1 MTTIRI
7 IDLETQSHEHLGRKG
22 SPYCDKNYIVMPGW
36 RDDVGGQPG
45 AVQDLYF
52 KSRAEAEDPAKPW
65 FNLDGVDLLVAHNAM
80 FEMSWFFTRHREE
93 FLKFLRR
100 GGRVLCTQL
109 AEYLLSHQTWTY
121 PALDEVAP
129 KHGGTHK
136 VDGIKALWDQGV
148 LTSEMDPALLREYL
162 SGPCGDVNNTAL
174 VFYSQMQ
181 MLQAK
186 GMWRM
191 YLERC
196 EGMLAFS
203 ICEVSGLKIDR
214 EVADKNHAVQLA
226 ELAGIREELVKL
238 VPTDLPETLEFNW
251 GSDYHMSALLFG
263 GEVRYRKRVP
273 YDPPKMEK
281 ADFIRFGTVQRGAT
295 VEEQTTRMLA
305 EDLYTDG
312 ALDFQ
317 KVAAWQVE
325 HGTVVT
331 YASGK
336 QKGQVKEFREDTDV
350 PAMKWDEDGR
360 YKFPGIIKFT
370 DMPDVLRDKYTGKRA
385 EFQQARSLPD
395 GTPVYSTSG
404 DSLKALETFG
414 FQQAALLMRA
424 ATLEK
429 DNGAFYITH
438 EYNKDGTI
446 KKSKGM
452 LQYVGEDGIIHHS
465 LNQCATGTTRL
476 SSSSPNL
483 QQLPKVD
490 EDNPMAGSRVKEM
503 FVSRFGADGSIGEV
517 DYTAL
522 EVVWCAALSGDM
534 NLLEKLLSGT
544 DMHLYRL
551 AGAKDNWNGFTY
563 DELMRIKKDD
573 THEWHGRMMK
583 ARSAIKPKAFSA
595 QYGAQAMGIAFNTGC
610 TVEEAQAFLDNE
622 AALFP
627 QSIAFRQT
635 IRDAVE
641 LTGSTMDGLCREQ
654 TEFGWTVYRRGYY
667 QAPGGTCYSFRQYP
681 KWDRETRQT
690 IMDYKDTQIANY
702 WNQGEAGFMM
712 TVSMGRIAR
721 WMIARPQFMVT
732 EFLINNVHDAVYTDC
747 RNDTQRE
754 VNLACKAI
762 LEDAP
767 KYMSEQLGYSIGHIP
782 FPAVAESGSSMFNKK
797 HLH

>member
-1 MTTIRI
+1 MSTIRFL
-7 IDLETQSHEHLGRKG
+7 DLETESHMHLGRKG
-22 SPYCDKNYIVMPGW
+22 SPYTDKNWIVMPGW
-36 RDDVGGQPG
+36 RDDVNGVPG
-45 AVQDLYF
+45 TVVDHYF
-52 KSRAEAEDPAKPW
+52 RSRAEAEDPDNPW
-65 FNLDGVDLLVAHNAM
+65 FNLDGVDILVCFNAM
-80 FEMSWFFTRHREE
+80 FEMSWFFTRHKEE

-148 LTSEMDPALLREYL
+148 LTSEMDPAMLREYL

-174 VFYSQMQ
+174 VFYSQM
-181 MLQAK
+181 MKLQAA

-214 EVADKNHAVQLA
+214 EVADRNHAAQLL
-226 ELAGIREELVKL
+226 ELAGIRTELEKL
-238 VPTDLPETLEFNW
+238 IPTDLPDTLTFNW

-263 GEVRYRKRVP
+263 GEVRYRKRVS
-273 YDPPKMEK
+273 YDPIQFEK
-281 ADFIRFGTVQRGAT
+281 ADFVKFGNGVRVQVTEGWESSVMDLAIANNG
-295 VEEQTTRMLA
+295 VE
-305 EDLYTDG
+305 
-312 ALDFQ
+312 
-317 KVAAWQVE
+317 
-325 HGTVVT
+325 T
-331 YASGK
+331 YKSGK
-336 QKGQVKEFREDTDV
+336 NKGQVKLFREDTDV
-350 PAMKWDEDGR
+350 EKLKWDEDGR

-385 EFQQARSLPD
+385 EFQQARALPD

-404 DSLKALETFG
+404 DSLKALDTFG
-414 FQQAALLMRA
+414 FEQAKMLMRA

-438 EYNKDGTI
+438 EYDKDGNI

-452 LQYVGEDGIIHHS
+452 LQYVGEDGIIHHN

-476 SSSSPNL
+476 SSSNPNL

-503 FVSRFGADGSIGEV
+503 FVSRFGLDGSIGEV

-522 EVVWCAALSGDM
+522 EVVWCAALSGDK
-534 NLLEKLLSGT
+534 NLLALLMSNT

-551 AGAKDNWNGFTY
+551 AGKVNNWNGFTF
-563 DELMRIKKDD
+563 DDLVKIKKDED
-573 THEWHGRMMK
+573 HEWHGRVMK

-595 QYGAQAMGIAFNTGC
+595 QYGASAGGIAFNTGC
-610 TVEEAQAFLDNE
+610 TVEEAQEFLDNE

-627 QSIAFRQT
+627 QSIKFRQT
-635 IRDAVE
+635 VRDQVE
-641 LTGSTMDGLCREQ
+641 LTGGTMEGLCREQ

-732 EFLINNVHDAVYTDC
+732 EFLINNVHDAAYTDC
-747 RNDTQRE
+747 HNDTQLE
-754 VNLACKAI
+754 VNLAVRAI

-767 KYMSEQLGYSIGHIP
+767 KYMSEQLGYDIANIP

-797 HLH
+797 RLH

>member
-1 MTTIRI
+1 MSTIRFL
-7 IDLETQSHEHLGRKG
+7 DLETESHTHLGRKG
-22 SPYCDKNYIVMPGW
+22 SPYTDKNWIVMPGW
-36 RDDVGGQPG
+36 RDDVNGVPG
-45 AVQDLYF
+45 TVVDHYF
-52 KSRAEAEDPAKPW
+52 HSRAAAEDPDNPW
-65 FNLDGVDLLVAHNAM
+65 FNLDGVDILVCFNAM
-80 FEMSWFFTRHREE
+80 FEMSWFFTRHKEE

-174 VFYSQMQ
+174 VFYSQMVQ
-181 MLQAK
+181 LQAK

-196 EGMLAFS
+196 EGMIAFS
-203 ICEVSGLKIDR
+203 CCEVSGLKVDLDIAGR
-214 EVADKNHAVQLA
+214 NHKVQLE
-226 ELAGIREELVKL
+226 ELAGIREELNKL
-238 VPTDLPETLEFNW
+238 IPVDLPETLTFNW

-281 ADFIRFGTVQRGAT
+281 GDCVKALDGSIHW
-295 VEEQTTRMLA
+295 LA
-305 EDLYTDG
+305 EDISATDSHIIEWFCAHGG
-312 ALDFQ
+312 AD
-317 KVAAWQVE
+317 
-325 HGTVVT
+325 T
-331 YASGK
+331 YKSGK
-336 QKGQVKEFREDTDV
+336 NKGQVKVFREDTDV

-360 YKFPGIIKFT
+360 YKFPGIIRFP

-395 GTPVYSTSG
+395 GSPVYSTSG

-414 FQQAALLMRA
+414 FEQAAMLMRA

-438 EYNKDGTI
+438 EYAADGSI

-452 LQYVGEDGIIHHS
+452 LQYVGDDGIIHHN

-476 SSSSPNL
+476 SSSNPNL

-490 EDNPMAGSRVKEM
+490 EDDPTAGSRVKEM
-503 FVSRFGADGSIGEV
+503 FVSRFGANGSIGEV

-522 EVVWCAALSGDM
+522 EVVWCAALSGDQ
-534 NLLEKLLSGT
+534 NLLDKLLSGT

-551 AGAKDNWNGFTY
+551 AGKANNWNGFTF
-563 DELMRIKKDD
+563 DQLVAIKKDEK
-573 THEWHGRMMK
+573 HEWHGRVMK

-595 QYGAQAMGIAFNTGC
+595 QYGASAGGIAFNTGC

-627 QSIAFRQT
+627 QSIKFRQV
-635 IRDAVE
+635 IRDQVE
-641 LTGSTMDGLCREQ
+641 LTGGTMEGLCREQ
-654 TEFGWTVYRRGYY
+654 TEHGWTVYRRGYY

-681 KWDRETRQT
+681 KWDKVARES

-712 TVSMGRIAR
+712 TVSMGRIFR
-721 WMIARPQFMVT
+721 WMVQRPGFMET

-747 RNDTQRE
+747 HNDTQRE
-754 VNLACKAI
+754 VNLGCKAI

-767 KYMSEQLGYSIGHIP
+767 KYMSSQLGYNIAHIP
-782 FPAVAESGSSMFNKK
+782 FPAVAEAGSSMFNKV

>member
-1 MTTIRI
+1 MKIRI
-7 IDLETQSHEHLGRKG
+7 IDLETESKEHLGRKG
-22 SPYCDKNYIVMPGW
+22 SPYCKDNYIVMPGW
-36 RDDVGGQPG
+36 RDDTDGVRGES
-45 AVQDLYF
+45 VYHYF
-52 KSRAEAEDPAKPW
+52 KSRAEAEDPEKPW
-65 FNLDGVDLLVAHNAM
+65 FNLDGVDILVAHNAM

-148 LTSEMDPALLREYL
+148 LTSQMDPALLHEYL
-162 SGPCGDVNNTAL
+162 MGPCGDIENTAL

-196 EGMLAFS
+196 EGMLGFS

-214 EVADKNHAVQLA
+214 EVADRNHAMQLQ
-226 ELAGIREELVKL
+226 ELAGIRVELEKMI
-238 VPTDLPETLEFNW
+238 PTDLPETLEFNW

-263 GEVRYRKRVP
+263 GEVRYRKRVS
-273 YDPPKMEK
+273 YDPIQFEK
-281 ADFIRFGTVQRGAT
+281 DDFIHMLDGTNVRSADFDTLTGDEQVVCLTKHGGA
-295 VEEQTTRMLA
+295 E
-305 EDLYTDG
+305 
-312 ALDFQ
+312 
-317 KVAAWQVE
+317 
-325 HGTVVT
+325 T
-331 YASGK
+331 YKSGK
-336 QKGQVKEFREDTDV
+336 NKGQIKLFREDTEV
-350 PAMKWDEDGR
+350 EKLKWDEDGR
-360 YKFPGIIKFT
+360 YRFPGIIKFT
-370 DMPDVLRDKYTGKRA
+370 DMPDVLREKYTGKRA

-395 GTPVYSTSG
+395 GSPVYSTSG
-404 DSLKALETFG
+404 DSLKALDTFG
-414 FQQAALLMRA
+414 FQQAQMLMRA

-438 EYNKDGTI
+438 EYDKDGNI

-452 LQYVGEDGIIHHS
+452 LQYVDEDGIIHHN

-476 SSSSPNL
+476 SSSNPNL

-490 EDNPMAGSRVKEM
+490 EDDPMAGSRVKEM
-503 FVSRFGADGSIGEV
+503 FISRFGMNGSIGEV

-522 EVVWCAALSGDM
+522 EVVWCAALSGDT

-551 AGAKDNWNGFTY
+551 AGKVNNWNGFTY
-563 DELMRIKKDD
+563 DELVKIKKDEG
-573 THEWHGRMMK
+573 HEWHGRMMK

-595 QYGAQAMGIAFNTGC
+595 QYGATAMGIAFNTGC

-627 QSIAFRQT
+627 QSIKFRQT
-635 IRDAVE
+635 VRDAVE
-641 LTGSTMDGLCREQ
+641 LTGSTMEGLCREQ

-681 KWDRETRQT
+681 KWDRETRTT

-721 WMIARPQFMVT
+721 WMLARPQFMIT

-747 RNDTQRE
+747 HNDTQRE

-767 KYMSEQLGYSIGHIP
+767 KYMSEQLGYDIAHIP
-782 FPAVAESGSSMFNKK
+782 FPAVAEAGSSMFNKK

>member
-1 MTTIRI
+1 MSTIRFL
-7 IDLETQSHEHLGRKG
+7 DLETESHTHLGRKG
-22 SPYCDKNYIVMPGW
+22 SPYTDKNWIVMPGW
-36 RDDVGGQPG
+36 RDDVNGVPG
-45 AVQDLYF
+45 TVVDHYF
-52 KSRAEAEDPAKPW
+52 HSRAAAEDPDNPW
-65 FNLDGVDLLVAHNAM
+65 FSLDGVDILVCFNAM
-80 FEMSWFFTRHREE
+80 FEMSWFFTRHKEE

-174 VFYSQMQ
+174 VFYSQMVQ
-181 MLQAK
+181 LQAK

-196 EGMLAFS
+196 EGMIAFS
-203 ICEVSGLKIDR
+203 CCEVSGLKVDLDIAGR
-214 EVADKNHAVQLA
+214 NHKVQLE
-226 ELAGIREELVKL
+226 ELAGIREELNKL
-238 VPTDLPETLEFNW
+238 IPADLPETLTFNW

-273 YDPPKMEK
+273 YDPIQYEK
-281 ADFIRFGTVQRGAT
+281 DDFVKFLDGSKIPQEEWDGNTGDGQMALLTSRGG
-295 VEEQTTRMLA
+295 A
-305 EDLYTDG
+305 E
-312 ALDFQ
+312 
-317 KVAAWQVE
+317 
-325 HGTVVT
+325 T
-331 YASGK
+331 YKSGK
-336 QKGQVKEFREDTDV
+336 NKGQIKVFREDTEV
-350 PAMKWDEDGR
+350 EKMKWDEDGR
-360 YKFPGIIKFT
+360 YKFPGIIRFP

-395 GTPVYSTSG
+395 GSPVYSTSG

-414 FQQAALLMRA
+414 FEQAAMLMRA

-438 EYNKDGTI
+438 EYAADGSI

-452 LQYVGEDGIIHHS
+452 LQYVGDDGIIHHN

-476 SSSSPNL
+476 SSSNPNL

-490 EDNPMAGSRVKEM
+490 EDDPTAGSRVKEM
-503 FVSRFGADGSIGEV
+503 FVSRFGANGSIGEV

-522 EVVWCAALSGDM
+522 EVVWCAALSGDQ
-534 NLLEKLLSGT
+534 NLLDKLLSGT

-551 AGAKDNWNGFTY
+551 AGKANNWNGFTF
-563 DELMRIKKDD
+563 DQLVAIKKDEK
-573 THEWHGRMMK
+573 HEWHGRVMK

-595 QYGAQAMGIAFNTGC
+595 QYGASAGGIAFNTGC

-627 QSIAFRQT
+627 QSIKFRQV
-635 IRDAVE
+635 IRSQVE
-641 LTGSTMDGLCREQ
+641 LTGGTMEGLCREQ
-654 TEFGWTVYRRGYY
+654 TEHGWTVYRRGYY

-681 KWDRETRQT
+681 KWDKVARESV
-690 IMDYKDTQIANY
+690 MDYKDTQIANY

-712 TVSMGRIAR
+712 TVSMGRIFR
-721 WMIARPQFMVT
+721 WMVQRPGFMET

-747 RNDTQRE
+747 HNDTQRE
-754 VNLACKAI
+754 VNLGCKSI

-767 KYMSEQLGYSIGHIP
+767 KYMSSQLGYNIAHIP
-782 FPAVAESGSSMFNKK
+782 FPAVAESGSSMFNKV

>member
-1 MTTIRI
+1 MTNIRI
-7 IDLETQSHEHLGRKG
+7 IDLETESHAHLGRKG
-22 SPYCDKNYIVMPGW
+22 SPYCEQNYIVMPGW
-36 RDDVGGQPG
+36 RDDIGGVPG
-45 AVQDLYF
+45 TVQDRYF
-52 KSRAEAEDPAKPW
+52 RSRDEAEKTTWLD
-65 FNLDGVDLLVAHNAM
+65 LDGIDIIVAHNAM

-181 MLQAK
+181 LLQAK

-196 EGMLAFS
+196 EGMIAFS
-203 ICEVSGLKIDR
+203 CCEVNGLKVDLD
-214 EVADKNHAVQLA
+214 VAHANHKVQLA
-226 ELAGIREELVKL
+226 ELAGIRTEVDKL
-238 VPTDLPETLEFNW
+238 IPADLPDTLEFNW

-273 YDPPKMEK
+273 YDPIQYEK
-281 ADFIRFGTVQRGAT
+281 GNCIKLANGSGHVVWLNEADMVELQDAPGAPVYVKTVLEYAQQ
-295 VEEQTTRMLA
+295 VPCE
-305 EDLYTDG
+305 LY
-312 ALDFQ
+312 
-317 KVAAWQVE
+317 K
-325 HGTVVT
+325 
-331 YASGK
+331 SGK
-336 QKGQVKEFREDTDV
+336 NKGQVKVFREDTKV
-350 PAMKWDEDGR
+350 EKMKWDEDAR
-360 YKFPGIIKFT
+360 YRFPGVIRFP
-370 DMPDVLRDKYTGKRA
+370 DMPDVLREKYTGKRA

-395 GTPVYSTSG
+395 GSPVYSTSG

-414 FQQAALLMRA
+414 FEQAKMLMRA

-438 EYNKDGTI
+438 EYDKQGNI

-452 LQYVGEDGIIHHS
+452 LQYVGEDGIIHHN

-476 SSSSPNL
+476 SSSNPNL

-490 EDNPMAGSRVKEM
+490 EDAPLAGSRVKEM

-534 NLLEKLLSGT
+534 NLLEKLLAGT

-551 AGAKDNWNGFTY
+551 AGKADNWNGFTY
-563 DELMRIKKDD
+563 AELVKIKKDSA
-573 THEWHGRMMK
+573 HEWHGRMMK
-583 ARSAIKPKAFSA
+583 ARSRIKPKAFSA
-595 QYGAQAMGIAFNTGC
+595 QYGASAAGIAFNTGC

-627 QSIAFRQT
+627 QSIQFRQV

-641 LTGSTMDGLCREQ
+641 LTGGTMEGLCREQ
-654 TEFGWTVYRRGYY
+654 TEHGWTVYRRGYY

-681 KWDRETRQT
+681 KWDKVARESV
-690 IMDYKDTQIANY
+690 MDYKDTQIANY

-712 TVSMGRIAR
+712 TVSMGRIFR
-721 WMIARPQFMVT
+721 WMVQRPGFMVT

-747 RNDTQRE
+747 HNATQRE
-754 VNLACKAI
+754 VNLGCKAI

-782 FPAVAESGSSMFNKK
+782 FPAVAEAGSSMFNKV

>member
-136 VDGIKALWDQGV
+136 VDGIKALWDQSV

-181 MLQAK
+181 QLQAK

-273 YDPPKMEK
+273 YDPPKFEK
-281 ADFIRFGTVQRGAT
+281 DDFITF
-295 VEEQTTRMLA
+295 L
-305 EDLYTDG
+305 DG
-312 ALDFQ
+312 SRIDQ
-317 KVAAWQVE
+317 E
-325 HGTVVT
+325 T
-331 YASGK
+331 
-336 QKGQVKEFREDTDV
+336 
-350 PAMKWDEDGR
+350 WD
-360 YKFPGIIKFT
+360 
-370 DMPDVLRDKYTGKRA
+370 
-385 EFQQARSLPD
+385 S
-395 GTPVYSTSG
+395 SG
-404 DSLKALETFG
+404 DIQFK
-414 FQQAALLMRA
+414 LMTERG
-424 ATLEK
+424 
-429 DNGAFYITH
+429 GA
-438 EYNKDGTI
+438 
-446 KKSKGM
+446 
-452 LQYVGEDGIIHHS
+452 V
-465 LNQCATGTTRL
+465 
-476 SSSSPNL
+476 
-483 QQLPKVD
+483 
-490 EDNPMAGSRVKEM
+490 
-503 FVSRFGADGSIGEV
+503 
-517 DYTAL
+517 TA
-522 EVVWCAALSGDM
+522 
-534 NLLEKLLSGT
+534 
-544 DMHLYRL
+544 
-551 AGAKDNWNGFTY
+551 
-563 DELMRIKKDD
+563 
-573 THEWHGRMMK
+573 
-583 ARSAIKPKAFSA
+583 P
-595 QYGAQAMGIAFNTGC
+595 
-610 TVEEAQAFLDNE
+610 
-622 AALFP
+622 
-627 QSIAFRQT
+627 
-635 IRDAVE
+635 
-641 LTGSTMDGLCREQ
+641 
-654 TEFGWTVYRRGYY
+654 
-667 QAPGGTCYSFRQYP
+667 
-681 KWDRETRQT
+681 
-690 IMDYKDTQIANY
+690 
-702 WNQGEAGFMM
+702 
-712 TVSMGRIAR
+712 
-721 WMIARPQFMVT
+721 
-732 EFLINNVHDAVYTDC
+732 
-747 RNDTQRE
+747 
-754 VNLACKAI
+754 
-762 LEDAP
+762 
-767 KYMSEQLGYSIGHIP
+767 
-782 FPAVAESGSSMFNKK
+782 
-797 HLH
+797 

>member
-1 MTTIRI
+1 MTTIRFL
-7 IDLETQSHEHLGRKG
+7 DLETESHEYLGRKG
-22 SPYCDKNYIVMPGW
+22 SPYTQKNWIIMPGW
-36 RDDVGGQPG
+36 RDDVDGVPG
-45 AVQDLYF
+45 EVTDRYF
-52 KSRAEAEDPAKPW
+52 KSLAEAEDPANPW
-65 FNLDGVDLLVAHNAM
+65 FNLDGVDILVCFNAM
-80 FEMSWFFTRHREE
+80 FEMSWFFTRHKDE

-136 VDGIKALWDQGV
+136 VDGVKALWDQGV
-148 LTSEMDPALLREYL
+148 LTSEMDPAMLREYL
-162 SGPCGDVNNTAL
+162 SGPCGDVANTAL

-191 YLERC
+191 FLERC

-263 GEVRYRKRVP
+263 GEVRYRKRVS
-273 YDPPKMEK
+273 YDPPKFEK
-281 ADFIRFGTVQRGAT
+281 ADYVTFLDGSRMEQETWDSSGDLQFKLMTERG
-295 VEEQTTRMLA
+295 
-305 EDLYTDG
+305 G
-312 ALDFQ
+312 A
-317 KVAAWQVE
+317 
-325 HGTVVT
+325 VT
-331 YASGK
+331 YKSGK
-336 QKGQVKEFREDTDV
+336 NKGQVKITREDTDV

-360 YKFPGIIKFT
+360 YKFPGIIKFP
-370 DMPDVLRDKYTGKRA
+370 DMPEVLRDKYTGKRA

-490 EDNPMAGSRVKEM
+490 EDNPLAGSRVKEM

-641 LTGSTMDGLCREQ
+641 LTGSTMEGLCREQ

-721 WMIARPQFMVT
+721 WMIARPQFMQT

-747 RNDTQRE
+747 HNDTQRE
-754 VNLACKAI
+754 VNLACKVI

-782 FPAVAESGSSMFNKK
+782 FPAVAEAGSSMFNKK

>member
-1 MTTIRI
+1 MTNIRI
-7 IDLETQSHEHLGRKG
+7 IDLETESHTHLGRKG

-36 RDDVGGQPG
+36 RDDIGGVPG
-45 AVQDLYF
+45 IVQDRYF
-52 KSRAEAEDPAKPW
+52 RNRAEAENQQW
-65 FNLDGVDLLVAHNAM
+65 FDLDGIDIIVAHNAM

-181 MLQAK
+181 QLMAK

-191 YLERC
+191 FLERC
-196 EGMLAFS
+196 EGMIAFS
-203 ICEVSGLKIDR
+203 CCEVSGLKVDR
-214 EVADKNHAVQLA
+214 EVADKNHKVQLE

-238 VPTDLPETLEFNW
+238 IPTDLPETLEFNW
-251 GSDYHMSALLFG
+251 GSDFHMSALLFG
-263 GEVRYRKRVP
+263 GEVRYRKRVS
-273 YDPPKMEK
+273 YDPIQYEK
-281 ADFIRFGTVQRGAT
+281 DDFVKFLDGSQMTADHWDQCNGDMQLIVLTERGGA
-295 VEEQTTRMLA
+295 QT
-305 EDLYTDG
+305 Y
-312 ALDFQ
+312 
-317 KVAAWQVE
+317 K
-325 HGTVVT
+325 
-331 YASGK
+331 SGK
-336 QKGQVKEFREDTDV
+336 NKGQIKLFREDTEV
-350 PAMKWDEDGR
+350 EKLKWDEDGR
-360 YKFPGIIKFT
+360 YRFPGVIKFG
-370 DMPDVLRDKYTGKRA
+370 DMPDLLREKYTGKRA
-385 EFQQARSLPD
+385 EFQQNRSLPD
-395 GTPVYSTSG
+395 GSPVYSTSG

-414 FQQAALLMRA
+414 FEQAKMLMRA

-438 EYNKDGTI
+438 EYDKDGNI

-452 LQYVGEDGIIHHS
+452 LQYVGDDGIIHHN

-476 SSSSPNL
+476 SSSNPNL

-490 EDNPMAGSRVKEM
+490 EDNPLAGSRVKEM
-503 FVSRFGADGSIGEV
+503 FVSRFGLDGSIGEV

-522 EVVWCAALSGDM
+522 EVVWCAALSGDT

-551 AGAKDNWNGFTY
+551 AGRANNWNGFTF
-563 DELMRIKKDD
+563 DDLVKIKKDD
-573 THEWHGRMMK
+573 KHEWHGRVMK

-595 QYGAQAMGIAFNTGC
+595 QYGASAGGIAFNTGC

-627 QSIAFRQT
+627 QSIAFRQV
-635 IRDAVE
+635 IRDQVE
-641 LTGSTMDGLCREQ
+641 LTGATMEGLCREQ
-654 TEFGWTVYRRGYY
+654 TEFGWTVYRRGFY

-681 KWDRETRQT
+681 KWDKVARETV
-690 IMDYKDTQIANY
+690 MDYKDTQIANY

-712 TVSMGRIAR
+712 TVSMGRIFR
-721 WMIARPQFMVT
+721 WMVQRPQFMVT

-747 RNDTQRE
+747 HNDTQRE
-754 VNLACKAI
+754 VNLACKSI

-767 KYMSEQLGYSIGHIP
+767 KYMSEQLGYDIAHIP
-782 FPAVAESGSSMFNKK
+782 FPAVAESGSSMFNKV
-797 HLH
+797 HLY

>member
-1 MTTIRI
+1 MTNIRI
-7 IDLETQSHEHLGRKG
+7 IDLETESHTHLGLKG
-22 SPYCDKNYIVMPGW
+22 SPYCEKNYIVMPGW
-36 RDDVGGQPG
+36 RDDINGVPG
-45 AVQDLYF
+45 IVQDRYF
-52 KSRAEAEDPAKPW
+52 RSREEAENTTW
-65 FNLDGVDLLVAHNAM
+65 FDLEGIDIIVAHNAM
-80 FEMSWFFTRHREE
+80 FEMSWFFTRHKEE

-174 VFYSQMQ
+174 VFYSQMVQ
-181 MLQAK
+181 LQAK

-196 EGMLAFS
+196 EGMIAFS
-203 ICEVSGLKIDR
+203 CCEVSGLKVDLD
-214 EVADKNHAVQLA
+214 VAGRNHKVQLE
-226 ELAGIREELVKL
+226 ELAGIREELNKL
-238 VPTDLPETLEFNW
+238 IPADLPETLTFNW

-263 GEVRYRKRVP
+263 GGVRYRKRVS
-273 YDPPKMEK
+273 YDPIQYEK
-281 ADFIRFGTVQRGAT
+281 GDFVKFLNGSQMTANQWDECNGDMQLLELTERGG
-295 VEEQTTRMLA
+295 A
-305 EDLYTDG
+305 E
-312 ALDFQ
+312 
-317 KVAAWQVE
+317 
-325 HGTVVT
+325 T
-331 YASGK
+331 YKSGK
-336 QKGQVKEFREDTDV
+336 NKGQIKVFREDTEV
-350 PAMKWDEDGR
+350 EKMKWDEDGR
-360 YKFPGIIKFT
+360 YKFPGIIRFP

-395 GTPVYSTSG
+395 GSPVYSTSG

-414 FQQAALLMRA
+414 FEQAAMLMRA

-438 EYNKDGTI
+438 EYAADGSI

-452 LQYVGEDGIIHHS
+452 LQYVGDDGIIHHN

-476 SSSSPNL
+476 SSSNPNL

-490 EDNPMAGSRVKEM
+490 EDDPTAGSRVKEM
-503 FVSRFGADGSIGEV
+503 FVSRFGANGSIGEV

-522 EVVWCAALSGDM
+522 EVVWCAALSGDQ
-534 NLLEKLLSGT
+534 NLLDKLLSGT

-551 AGAKDNWNGFTY
+551 AGKANNWNGFTF
-563 DELMRIKKDD
+563 DQLVAIKKDEK
-573 THEWHGRMMK
+573 HEWHGRVMK

-595 QYGAQAMGIAFNTGC
+595 QYGASAGGIAFNTGC

-627 QSIAFRQT
+627 QSIKFRQV
-635 IRDAVE
+635 IRDQVE
-641 LTGSTMDGLCREQ
+641 LTGGTMEGLCREQ
-654 TEFGWTVYRRGYY
+654 TEHGWTVYRRGYY

-681 KWDRETRQT
+681 KWDKVARESV
-690 IMDYKDTQIANY
+690 MDYKDTQIANY

-712 TVSMGRIAR
+712 TVSMGRIFR
-721 WMIARPQFMVT
+721 WMVQRPGFMET

-747 RNDTQRE
+747 HNDTQRE
-754 VNLACKAI
+754 VNLGCKSI

-767 KYMSEQLGYSIGHIP
+767 KYMSSQLGYNIAHIP
-782 FPAVAESGSSMFNKK
+782 FPAVAEAGSSMFNKV

>member
-1 MTTIRI
+1 MTNIRI
-7 IDLETQSHEHLGRKG
+7 IDLETESHQHLGRKG

-36 RDDVGGQPG
+36 RDDIGGVPG
-45 AVQDLYF
+45 QVVDHYF
-52 KSRAEAEDPAKPW
+52 KSREEAESTPW
-65 FNLDGVDLLVAHNAM
+65 FNLDGIDILVAHNAM
-80 FEMSWFFTRHREE
+80 FEMSWFFTRHKEE

-148 LTSEMDPALLREYL
+148 LTSEMDPAMLREYL

-181 MLQAK
+181 KLQAA

-203 ICEVSGLKIDR
+203 VCEVSGLKIDR
-214 EVADKNHAVQLA
+214 GIADQNHAVQLA
-226 ELAGIREELVKL
+226 ELAGIREELVRL
-238 VPTDLPETLEFNW
+238 VPLDLPETLEFNW

-263 GEVRYRKRVP
+263 GEVRYRKRVS
-273 YDPPKMEK
+273 YDPIQYEK
-281 ADFIRFGTVQRGAT
+281 ADFLYMLDGTHIKSDDWDTLTGDEQVVCLTKHGGA
-295 VEEQTTRMLA
+295 
-305 EDLYTDG
+305 
-312 ALDFQ
+312 
-317 KVAAWQVE
+317 
-325 HGTVVT
+325 VT
-331 YASGK
+331 YKSGK
-336 QKGQVKEFREDTDV
+336 NKGQIKLHRDDTDV
-350 PAMKWDEDGR
+350 EKLKWDEDGR
-360 YKFPGIIKFT
+360 YKFPGIIKFG

-404 DSLKALETFG
+404 DSLKALDTFG
-414 FQQAALLMRA
+414 FEQAKMLMRA

-438 EYNKDGTI
+438 EYAADGTI

-452 LQYVGEDGIIHHS
+452 LQYVGDDGIIHHN

-476 SSSSPNL
+476 SSSNPNL

-503 FVSRFGADGSIGEV
+503 FVSRFGLDGSIGEV

-522 EVVWCAALSGDM
+522 EVVWCAALSGDT
-534 NLLEKLLSGT
+534 NLLALLMSNT

-551 AGAKDNWNGFTY
+551 AGKVNNWNGFTF
-563 DELMRIKKDD
+563 DDLVKIKKDED
-573 THEWHGRMMK
+573 HEWHGRVMK

-595 QYGAQAMGIAFNTGC
+595 QYGASAGGIAFNTGC

-627 QSIAFRQT
+627 QSIQFRQT
-635 IRDAVE
+635 VRDAVE
-641 LTGSTMDGLCREQ
+641 LTGGTMEGLCREQ

-712 TVSMGRIAR
+712 TVSMGRIVR
-721 WMIARPQFMVT
+721 WMLARPQFMVT
-732 EFLINNVHDAVYTDC
+732 EFLINNVHDAAYTDC
-747 RNDTQRE
+747 HNDTQLE
-754 VNLACKAI
+754 VNLAVRAI

-767 KYMSEQLGYSIGHIP
+767 KYMSKQLGYDIAHIP
-782 FPAVAESGSSMFNKK
+782 FPAVAESGSSMFNKRR
-797 HLH
+797 LH

>member
-7 IDLETQSHEHLGRKG
+7 IDLETESHQHLGRKG
-22 SPYCDKNYIVMPGW
+22 SPYCAENYIVMPGW
-36 RDDVGGQPG
+36 RDDIGGVAGP
-45 AVQDLYF
+45 VQDRYF
-52 KSRAEAEDPAKPW
+52 KSRAEAESTDW
-65 FNLDGVDLLVAHNAM
+65 FNLDGVDILVAHNAM
-80 FEMSWFFTRHREE
+80 FEMSWFFTRHKEE

-148 LTSEMDPALLREYL
+148 LTSEMDPAMLREYL

-181 MLQAK
+181 KLQAA

-191 YLERC
+191 FLERC

-214 EVADKNHAVQLA
+214 EVADRNHAAQLL
-226 ELAGIREELVKL
+226 ELAGIRTELDKM
-238 VPTDLPETLEFNW
+238 VPADLPDTLTFNW

-281 ADFIRFGTVQRGAT
+281 GDCVKALDGA
-295 VEEQTTRMLA
+295 VHWLA
-305 EDLYTDG
+305 EDISATDAHILEWFSAHGG
-312 ALDFQ
+312 A
-317 KVAAWQVE
+317 E
-325 HGTVVT
+325 T
-331 YASGK
+331 YKSGK
-336 QKGQVKEFREDTDV
+336 NKGQVKVFREDTDV

-395 GTPVYSTSG
+395 GTPVYSSSG
-404 DSLKALETFG
+404 DSLKALDTFG
-414 FQQAALLMRA
+414 FPQAQMLMRA

-438 EYNKDGTI
+438 EYDKDGNI

-452 LQYVGEDGIIHHS
+452 LQYVGDDGIIHHN

-476 SSSSPNL
+476 SSSNPNL

-503 FVSRFGADGSIGEV
+503 FVSRFGLDGSIGEV

-534 NLLEKLLSGT
+534 QLLEKLLAGT

-551 AGAKDNWNGFTY
+551 AGKVNNWNGFTY
-563 DELMRIKKDD
+563 DDLVKIKKDED
-573 THEWHGRMMK
+573 HEWHGRVMK

-595 QYGAQAMGIAFNTGC
+595 QYGASAGGIAFNTGC
-610 TVEEAQAFLDNE
+610 TVEEAQEFLDNE

-627 QSIAFRQT
+627 QSIKFRQT
-635 IRDAVE
+635 VRDAVE
-641 LTGSTMDGLCREQ
+641 LTGGTMEGLCREQ

-681 KWDRETRQT
+681 KWDRDTRQT

-732 EFLINNVHDAVYTDC
+732 EFLINNVHDAAYTDC
-747 RNDTQRE
+747 HNDTQLE
-754 VNLACKAI
+754 VNLAVKAI

-767 KYMSEQLGYSIGHIP
+767 KYMSEQLGYNIAHIP
-782 FPAVAESGSSMFNKK
+782 FPAVAESGSSMFAKK

>member
-7 IDLETQSHEHLGRKG
+7 IDLETESHTHLGRKG

-36 RDDVGGQPG
+36 RDDIGGQPG
-45 AVQDLYF
+45 QVVDHYF
-52 KSRAEAEDPAKPW
+52 KSREEAESTPW
-65 FNLDGVDLLVAHNAM
+65 FNLDGVDILVAHNAM
-80 FEMSWFFTRHREE
+80 FEMSWFFTRHKEE

-148 LTSEMDPALLREYL
+148 LTSEMDPAMLREYL

-181 MLQAK
+181 KLQAA

-214 EVADKNHAVQLA
+214 EVADRNHAAQLV
-226 ELAGIREELVKL
+226 ELAGIRTELEKL
-238 VPTDLPETLEFNW
+238 VPTDLPDTLEFNW

-263 GEVRYRKRVP
+263 GEVRYRKRVS
-273 YDPPKMEK
+273 YDPIQFEK
-281 ADFIRFGTVQRGAT
+281 ADFIHMLDGVKLKADDWDSLTGDEQVVCLTKHGGA
-295 VEEQTTRMLA
+295 
-305 EDLYTDG
+305 
-312 ALDFQ
+312 
-317 KVAAWQVE
+317 
-325 HGTVVT
+325 VT
-331 YASGK
+331 YKSGK
-336 QKGQVKEFREDTDV
+336 NKGQIKLHREDTDV
-350 PAMKWDEDGR
+350 EKLKWDEEGR
-360 YKFPGIIKFT
+360 YKFPGIIKFP

-385 EFQQARSLPD
+385 EFQQARALPD

-404 DSLKALETFG
+404 DSLKALDTFG
-414 FQQAALLMRA
+414 FEQAQMLMRA

-438 EYNKDGTI
+438 EYAKDGSI
-446 KKSKGM
+446 KKTKGM
-452 LQYVGEDGIIHHS
+452 LQYVGEDGIIHHN

-476 SSSSPNL
+476 SSSNPNL

-503 FVSRFGADGSIGEV
+503 FVSRFGLDGSIGEV

-534 NLLEKLLSGT
+534 ALLEKLMSGT

-551 AGAKDNWNGFTY
+551 AGKADSWNGFSY
-563 DELMRIKKDD
+563 EQLVQIKKDEE
-573 THEWHGRMMK
+573 HPWHGRVMK

-595 QYGAQAMGIAFNTGC
+595 QYGASAGGIAFNTGC
-610 TVEEAQAFLDNE
+610 TVEEAQEFLDNE

-627 QSIAFRQT
+627 QSIKFRQT
-635 IRDAVE
+635 VRDAVE
-641 LTGSTMDGLCREQ
+641 LTGGTMEGLCREQ

-732 EFLINNVHDAVYTDC
+732 EFLINNVHDAAYTDC
-747 RNDTQRE
+747 HNDTQLE
-754 VNLACKAI
+754 VNLAVRAI

-767 KYMSEQLGYSIGHIP
+767 KYMSEQLGYDIAHIP

-797 HLH
+797 RLH